1 VKNDI
6 VNIGILAYMSKN
18 ENLINNI
25 GESFFDFQ
33 SKLQFFEREYLRKCD
48 INDISISEIKVL
60 YRIGISN
67 TKSMSD
73 IANELKIT
81 KGTLSITVNSL
92 VKKGY
97 VIRNRHKQ
105 DRRVIIL
112 YLTTKA
118 IKAVKT
124 YQKFYVLLL
133 NELVNSDED
142 SKTLLDILK
151 RLNAILND
159 EFYED

>member
-1 VKNDI
+1 MII
-6 VNIGILAYMSKN
+6 VTENIGISEHMLKN
-18 ENLINNI
+18 EDLINNI

-48 INDISISEIKVL
+48 ISDISISEIKVL

-112 YLTTKA
+112 YLNTKA
-118 IKAVKT
+118 IKVVKT
-124 YQKFYVLLL
+124 YQKFYILLL

-142 SKTLLDILK
+142 SKALLDILK
-151 RLNAILND
+151 RLNAILNYK
-159 EFYED
+159 FYEK

>member
-1 VKNDI
+1 
-6 VNIGILAYMSKN
+6 MSKN

>member
-1 VKNDI
+1 MKNDI